1 MTEKRIRDLLD
12 KVAAG
17 RMTPATAFRMLGEL
31 PFEDLGFAKIDS
43 HRSLRRGV
51 PEVIFGEGKTAALKL
66 R

>member
-17 RMTPATAFRMLGEL
+17 RMTPANAFRMLGEL

-51 PEVIFGEGKTAALKL
+51 YGAWRAVT
-66 R
+66 RRS